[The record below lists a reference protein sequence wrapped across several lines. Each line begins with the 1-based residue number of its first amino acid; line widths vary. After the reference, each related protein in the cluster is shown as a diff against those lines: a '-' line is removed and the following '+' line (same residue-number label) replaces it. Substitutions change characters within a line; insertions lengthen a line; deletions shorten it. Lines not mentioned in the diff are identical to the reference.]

1 MYATQMQESNV
12 IQGNFTPEQYAE
24 MEAIAA
30 DDTPKV
36 NVDYSGKPLQI
47 SKSQLISMWSSGL
60 ITDKPYATLA
70 LMLDRVGANEIEDFD
85 ITKFIE
91 DWEGFSA
98 TDKPKFLKADTI
110 LSVLKKIESLTSSSV
125 EISAKV
131 KLDLLF

>member
-1 MYATQMQESNV
+1 MYATETQESNV
-12 IQGNFTPEQYAE
+12 VQGKFTQEQYAE
-24 MEAIAA
+24 MEAIA
-30 DDTPKV
+30 DETPKV
-36 NVDYSGKPLQI
+36 NVDYDGKPLQI
-47 SKSQLISMWSSGL
+47 SKSQLIAMWSSGL

-70 LMLDRVGANEIEDFD
+70 LMLDRVGMFETEDFD
-85 ITKFIE
+85 IQKFIE

-131 KLDLLF
+131 KLDLVF

>member
-1 MYATQMQESNV
+1 MFVTESQPSNV
-12 IQGNFTPEQYAE
+12 VQGKFTQEQYAE
-24 MEAIAA
+24 MEAIA
-30 DDTPKV
+30 DETPKV
-36 NVDYSGKPLQI
+36 NVDYDGKPLQI
-47 SKSQLISMWSSGL
+47 SKSQLIAMWSSGL

-70 LMLDRVGANEIEDFD
+70 LMLDRVGMFETEDFD
-85 ITKFIE
+85 IQKFIE

-131 KLDLLF
+131 KLDLVF